1 MASMSGSANRQDR
14 WFGRARPLEAAGSGT
29 SPGQITVHWRRPDGG
44 ESFSGHG
51 VAAILSGRGTD
62 SLNQVQQAQ
71 VDWMGE
77 KPDVPGPWFGGVAFD
92 GERRRGP
99 EWAGF
104 GEARW
109 ILPRVAVA
117 ERSGRRFLLAF
128 TRGDDATLARRE
140 LDGILETASPR
151 RPEGEVGERRAFL
164 APRDERNGWD
174 ASLERALERIRSG
187 SLQKVVLAR
196 RLRSTL
202 PGPVQVPR
210 LVEALATR
218 HRSCATFALAGAD
231 GGWFVGATPE
241 TLLRL
246 DGRTVQ
252 VDALA
257 GTLATNQIAPADKE
271 LREHAFVVEAAKSAL
286 APLAEQVSCDAEPG
300 LVRLRHLVHLRTN
313 VEATLRGGVALAD
326 LVRRLHP
333 TPAVGGTPSDEALRF
348 IRENEGFD
356 RGWYAGAV
364 GWVGESAAHLCV
376 AIRSALF
383 HGQQALIYAGA
394 GIVAGSSPD
403 LEWDETERKARA
415 VLEAL
420 EEAS

>member
-1 MASMSGSANRQDR
+1 MSGSANRQDR
-14 WFGRARPLEAAGSGT
+14 WFGRARPLEGVGNR
-29 SPGQITVHWRRPDGG
+29 PVLGQPTLHWRRPDGG
-44 ESFSGHG
+44 EAFSGQG
-51 VAAILSGRGTD
+51 VAGILSGRGAD

-71 VDWMGE
+71 VQWIGE
-77 KPDVPGPWFGGVAFD
+77 TPDVPGPWFGGLAFD
-92 GERRRGP
+92 GERVRGP

-117 ERSGRRFLLAF
+117 ERAGRRFLLAF
-128 TRGDDATLARRE
+128 ARAADAGTALRE
-140 LDGILETASPR
+140 LDAVLETAGPR
-151 RPEGEVGERRAFL
+151 RLERDPFEKHAFL

-174 ASLERALERIRSG
+174 ASLERALEQIRSG

-196 RLRSTL
+196 RVRAAL
-202 PGPVQVPR
+202 PVPVEVSR
-210 LVEALATR
+210 LVESLAAR
-218 HRSCATFALAGAD
+218 HRSCAIFALAGAD
-231 GGWFVGATPE
+231 GAWFVGATPE

-246 DGRTVQ
+246 SGHTVQ

-257 GTLATNQIAPADKE
+257 GTLATNQLAPGDKE
-271 LREHAFVVEAAKSAL
+271 LREHAFVVDAAKGAL
-286 APLAEQVSCDAEPG
+286 LPLAARISCDPHPV

-313 VEATLRGGVALAD
+313 VEAKLHPDVPLAQ

-333 TPAVGGTPSDEALRF
+333 TPAVGGTPRNEALCF
-348 IRENEGFD
+348 IRENEPFD

-364 GWVGESAAHLCV
+364 GWVGDGAAHLCV

-383 HGQQALIYAGA
+383 RGREAWIYAGA

-420 EEAS
+420 EDAS